1 MLKTPLILVN
11 FKTYLEATGKKA
23 VLLAKICEKVA
34 KKYKIEIAIAVQAAD
49 IAAISKKSRIPVLAE
64 HVDFA
69 EPGAHTGSI
78 LPEAVKEAGANG
90 ALINHSE
97 HQIPLVE
104 IQKTVARAK
113 SAGLTAVVCADV
125 PQKARDVARFAPDF
139 IAIEPPELI
148 GGNVSVSTAKPEVIT
163 QTLDEVSKINKDI
176 PVLCGAGV
184 KTKEDVAIAV
194 KLGAKGILVASG
206 VTKSMDP
213 EEVLIDFCNGIK
225 EGLK

>member
-34 KKYKIEIAIAVQAAD
+34 KKQKIEIAVAVQTAD
-49 IAAISKKSRIPVLAE
+49 IAAVSKAVKIPVLAE

-78 LPEAVKEAGANG
+78 LAESVKEAGAVG
-90 ALINHSE
+90 TLINHSE
-97 HQIPLVE
+97 HQIPLIE
-104 IQKTVARAK
+104 IQKTITRAK
-113 SAGLTAVVCADV
+113 SAGLANVVCADV
-125 PQKARDVARFAPDF
+125 PQKARDIARFSPDF

-148 GGNVSVSTAKPEVIT
+148 GGNISVSTAKPEVIT
-163 QTLDEVSKINKDI
+163 QTLDEVGRINKDI

-184 KTKEDVAIAV
+184 KTKDDVAIAV

-206 VTKSMDP
+206 VTKAVDP